1 MLPLPP
7 FHTAFLLTADHPLSH
22 PYSLLHGRW
31 RSPGLESAL
40 LHQLHGLWLP
50 SPVPW
55 VPFLLSF
62 TLISLGAP
70 RRARG
75 WPPCLEPS
83 GEAWTWDGPWSQQII
98 TRDAQ
103 GLCPSMWTLPNL
115 WESRAAPSPL
125 LLLSWG
131 WASPLPAQ
139 PPLWALFRVWVVHV
153 VLSVCVW
160 CPCAVHMCIHM
171 HVCVIVFMSVC
182 TQVCV
187 HLCLP
192 TCLCGSMC
200 VHVTPCV
207 SVYVSLCVAMCL
219 CIQLFICGVQLTE
232 RGWPGETGATAGN
245 PLPPWG
251 KGGSRVQGVRV

>member
-1 MLPLPP
+1 MFPLPP
-7 FHTAFLLTADHPLSH
+7 FHTAFLLTAGHPLSH

-31 RSPGLESAL
+31 WSPGLESAL

-103 GLCPSMWTLPNL
+103 GLCPTCGNPELPP
-115 WESRAAPSPL
+115 APCSSCPGAGPL
-125 LLLSWG
+125 LSQHSLHSGLFPRCGLCMWCFLHACG
-131 WASPLPAQ
+131 G
-139 PPLWALFRVWVVHV
+139 AL
-153 VLSVCVW
+153 VLST
-160 CPCAVHMCIHM
+160 CASTC
-171 HVCVIVFMSVC
+171 MSV
-182 TQVCV
+182 
-187 HLCLP
+187 
-192 TCLCGSMC
+192 
-200 VHVTPCV
+200 
-207 SVYVSLCVAMCL
+207 
-219 CIQLFICGVQLTE
+219 
-232 RGWPGETGATAGN
+232 
-245 PLPPWG
+245 
-251 KGGSRVQGVRV
+251 